1 MFGTD
6 EKYVLYRFRR
16 ENEVYLMPYHELL
29 SDYTQI
35 MKANIANKLNIE
47 PSRISIKCGTN
58 EKLGYV
64 GKMKGIEC
72 FSTVLLMEEKDKHE

>member
-1 MFGTD
+1 
-6 EKYVLYRFRR
+6 
-16 ENEVYLMPYHELL
+16 
-29 SDYTQI
+29 

-47 PSRISIKCGTN
+47 PSRVSIKCGTN